1 MPAPNPA
8 EDYAR
13 IADAIAW
20 LVAHGRQQPDLAALA
35 RHLGLSDTHLQRL
48 FTRWAGISPKR
59 FLQSLTLD
67 FARSRLLDV
76 PDLLSL
82 SLDAGLSGPGRLH
95 DLFVTVEA
103 VSPGEAKSG
112 GAGVTLRWG
121 VHPTPFGAALVAASG
136 RGVCKLHFVA
146 PDEAPVELL
155 AREWPRAMLVQDPAA
170 TASTAA
176 ALFQRGTPRAP
187 VALWVKGS
195 NFQLQVWRA
204 LLAIPPGRLASYSS
218 LAAGLGRPRAARAV
232 GNAIAAN
239 PLAVLIP
246 CHRVIRESGAVSA
259 YRWGETRKRA
269 LQAWECADTQAA
281 RDKRVR
287 ISDAHSSGVSGVLK
301 R

>member
-1 MPAPNPA
+1 MPAPNPT

-20 LVAHGRQQPDLAALA
+20 LVAHARAQPSLADLAK
-35 RHLGLSDTHLQRL
+35 HLDLSEAHLQRL

-67 FARSRLLDV
+67 FARSRLLDA
-76 PDLLSL
+76 PDLLDL

-112 GAGVTLRWG
+112 GTGVTLHWG
-121 VHPTPFGAALVAASG
+121 VHPTPFGPALIAASP
-136 RGVCKLHFVA
+136 RGVCKLHFLA
-146 PDEAPVELL
+146 PGDAPAELL
-155 AREWPRAMLVQDPAA
+155 AHEWPRATRVHAPAV
-170 TASTAA
+170 TASTAV
-176 ALFQRGTPRAP
+176 ALFRRDAPRAP

-218 LAAGLGRPRAARAV
+218 LAAHLGKPEAARAV
-232 GNAIAAN
+232 GNAVAAN

-246 CHRVIRESGAVSA
+246 CHRVIRESGAISA

-269 LQAWECADTQAA
+269 LQVWECASVDPLLRRRATGDRASA
-281 RDKRVR
+281 IHIRR
-287 ISDAHSSGVSGVLK
+287 A
-301 R
+301 